1 MTSKVTYLGE
11 LRTQCRHLRSGNEFI
26 TDAPLD
32 NNGRGE
38 AFSPT
43 DTVATALAS
52 CMLTVMGIKAQS
64 MDLELKG
71 AYAEV
76 TKKMAANPRRI
87 SGIEVSLY
95 FSSAIEE
102 KERGVLERVGNTCP
116 VIQSIHPDIET
127 VIQYHWTL

>member
-1 MTSKVTYLGE
+1 MISKVTYLGE
-11 LRTQCRHLRSGNEFI
+11 LRTQCLHLPSVDEFI

-52 CMLTVMGIKAQS
+52 CMLTVMGIKART

-87 SGIEVSLY
+87 SGIEITL
-95 FSSAIEE
+95 FLSSTIGG
-102 KERGVLERVGNTCP
+102 KERNLLERVGNTCP
-116 VIQSIHPDIET
+116 VMQSIHPDIET
-127 VIQYHWTL
+127 VIHYHWEL

>member
-11 LRTQCRHLRSGNEFI
+11 LRTQCRHMRSGNEFI

-52 CMLTVMGIKAQS
+52 CMLTVMGIKARS
-64 MDLELKG
+64 MGLELKG

-76 TKKMAANPRRI
+76 TKTMAANPRRI
-87 SGIEVSLY
+87 SKIEVTLYLSSDIAEEVRSL
-95 FSSAIEE
+95 
-102 KERGVLERVGNTCP
+102 LERVGNTCP
-116 VIQSIHPDIET
+116 VFQSIHPDIET
-127 VIQYHWTL
+127 VIQYHWEL